1 MDVYCTRPGC
11 DRPENRFPDLD
22 DSNTLLTVQQ
32 KFCTHCGM
40 PQILIG
46 RYIPTR
52 LLGQGGFGAAYLA
65 CDRYTPTRR
74 ACVVKQFLPSGNL
87 TAEQRQLA
95 QSLFSREA
103 QVLEEIGSKH
113 PQIPDLYAFF
123 PLTVDDPRL
132 GRNVEYFYLVQ
143 EFIDGQNLEEM
154 LAAAGP
160 FAGDRVRD
168 ICIDMLQV
176 LQFVHGCDVIHRDIK
191 LSNIMERPDGRRYL
205 LDFGAVKQ
213 ITNAPTGPKTGSTG
227 IYSLGFAPPEQMAG
241 HQIYP
246 ATDLYALAVTCICL
260 LTGQQPGDLYDAYRN
275 TWQWRSH
282 VPPSTQLDPH
292 FADVLDC
299 LLQAAPQ
306 DRFASAAEVLELL
319 RPPPIAAPTPAI
331 AAPTPSPPP
340 VVSTPPSGTQLQPSA
355 APQPVAQPGSG
366 RSGTGRS
373 QLAQPGPARPPR
385 SVLEL
390 LANGAFTGFEAGV
403 LGVQA
408 IALVKMTGSLAGGV
422 ALWGVLMALLVVLQW
437 RRVIERVDL
446 AILAGLSAG
455 LVVVLPVLRAELTVM
470 AVLTLAIAAALV
482 GVAAAALF
490 RLFYRLLSALL

>member
-95 QSLFSREA
+95 QSLFTREA

-123 PLTVDDPRL
+123 PLTVDDPRS
-132 GRNVEYFYLVQ
+132 GKSAEYFYLVQ
-143 EFIDGQNLEEM
+143 EFIAGQNLEEM
-154 LAAAGP
+154 LAASGP

-213 ITNAPTGPKTGSTG
+213 ITNAPTGAQTGSTG

-246 ATDLYALAVTCICL
+246 STDLYALAVTCICL

-282 VPPSTQLDPH
+282 LPPSTQLDPH

-319 RPPPIAAPTPAI
+319 TPPTIPPAPKTPI
-331 AAPTPSPPP
+331 APTPSPRPRASAPP
-340 VVSTPPSGTQLQPSA
+340 AGTQMQPSPSA
-355 APQPVAQPGSG
+355 QPVAQPKAG
-366 RSGTGRS
+366 
-373 QLAQPGPARPPR
+373 QPRAMPPGAGQPVPARPPR

-390 LANGAFTGFEAGV
+390 LANGAFTGFEAAV

-408 IALVKMTGSLAGGV
+408 IALVRMTGSLAGGI
-422 ALWGVLMALLVVLQW
+422 ALWGALMVLLVLLQW

-446 AILAGLSAG
+446 AILAALSAG
-455 LVVVLPVLRAELTVM
+455 LVVVVPVLRAELTVV